1 MSRGKNYTQE
11 EEQIIIEEIN
21 NSAYNI
27 QQACRNAAER
37 IGRTPKAIEQ
47 HWYKVTSKSET
58 CYLLVSK
65 RTKTTNRKRCV
76 ANTFNATSS
85 NSSSIWKKILKFLR
99 INQ

>member
-1 MSRGKNYTQE
+1 MARGKNYTQE

-21 NSAYNI
+21 NSVYNI

-58 CYLLVSK
+58 CYLLIGK
-65 RTKTTNRKRCV
+65 RNKTKNRKV
-76 ANTFNATSS
+76 IVDNSDTITHS
-85 NSSSIWKKILKFLR
+85 SSSIWKKILKLFG
-99 INQ
+99 IK